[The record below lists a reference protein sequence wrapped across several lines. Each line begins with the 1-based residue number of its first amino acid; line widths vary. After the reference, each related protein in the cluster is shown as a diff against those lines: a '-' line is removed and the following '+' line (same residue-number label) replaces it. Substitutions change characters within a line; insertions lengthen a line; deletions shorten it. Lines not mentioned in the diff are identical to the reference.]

1 MTRSTPY
8 QPLLLRILHGVSG
21 ILAIAAIISGFL
33 VYNAFDKRF
42 GKIPIPKI
50 DPIQDIHG
58 TVGLFFLILL
68 PAFALYSFHAGQKRL
83 IQPDSIQKLTQ
94 VGKPIW
100 WVSLQRIVNTL
111 MLIASVLAVTSGR
124 MMKEEWLPIGE
135 LDHIWYSFHLIAWVI
150 MVCCLAIHILMST
163 KVGGAPLLLSMM
175 SWKFRPEESPKNW
188 YSRFRIWLGNFPNNF
203 RVENNLSLRIIE
215 AIVFLGII
223 AAFVSPLF
231 FYGKS

>member
-1 MTRSTPY
+1 
-8 QPLLLRILHGVSG
+8 
-21 ILAIAAIISGFL
+21 
-33 VYNAFDKRF
+33 
-42 GKIPIPKI
+42 
-50 DPIQDIHG
+50 
-58 TVGLFFLILL
+58 
-68 PAFALYSFHAGQKRL
+68 
-83 IQPDSIQKLTQ
+83 
-94 VGKPIW
+94 
-100 WVSLQRIVNTL
+100 